1 MDHDGSWWF
10 PISFAALQFTQ
21 HLHWPQQ
28 GHGGHES
35 ILLKTAGN
43 APDFTGLE
51 AGEICRPSM
60 AYVPPSDPTI
70 LQVNSFSADGKGR
83 KKKKKISDKKKLQ
96 KAVDQE
102 QVEWQVRQLGHQA
115 QQALAHPQV
124 LIAQT

>member
-1 MDHDGSWWF
+1 
-10 PISFAALQFTQ
+10 
-21 HLHWPQQ
+21 
-28 GHGGHES
+28 
-35 ILLKTAGN
+35 
-43 APDFTGLE
+43 
-51 AGEICRPSM
+51 M

-83 KKKKKISDKKKLQ
+83 KKKKISDKKKLQ

-115 QQALAHPQV
+115 QLALAHPQV